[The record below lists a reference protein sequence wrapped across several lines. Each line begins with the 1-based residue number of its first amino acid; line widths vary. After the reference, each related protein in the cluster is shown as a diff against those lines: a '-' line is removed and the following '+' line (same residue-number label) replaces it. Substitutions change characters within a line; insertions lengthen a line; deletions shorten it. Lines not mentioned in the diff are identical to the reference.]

1 MLTTE
6 EDHGKMETAATAAGS
21 EGKLANAKM
30 DWDINDNHFPKLQ
43 QVKNCACLPA
53 GWRRCPILNG
63 SSPSERRMNGFW
75 GKSQIGSA
83 PIMKVMG

>member
-43 QVKNCACLPA
+43 QVKHGPTMA
-53 GWRRCPILNG
+53 
-63 SSPSERRMNGFW
+63 
-75 GKSQIGSA
+75 
-83 PIMKVMG
+83 MGRV